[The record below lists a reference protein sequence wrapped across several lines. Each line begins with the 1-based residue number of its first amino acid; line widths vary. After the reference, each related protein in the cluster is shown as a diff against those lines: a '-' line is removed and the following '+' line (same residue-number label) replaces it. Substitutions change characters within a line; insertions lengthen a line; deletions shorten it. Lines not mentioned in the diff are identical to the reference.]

1 MKGERND
8 EDEGVSKHVLPGIDH
23 KLNLQEKKFMG
34 IHVRKHLFFRFLIK
48 VKSVCVI
55 CKFNK

>member
-1 MKGERND
+1 MDN
-8 EDEGVSKHVLPGIDH
+8 SWA
-23 KLNLQEKKFMG
+23 FMLEALLELG